1 MSVHLGSESLCVLIM
16 ADGAHGPLGV
26 QQDAVAVV
34 GAVAAVGGVA
44 VLGVVA
50 VAVLASLLEFAPVFG
65 AAQLPPGGAVELHAP
80 AVRLLLEVPDRELAP
95 QGVAASMVAAES
107 MGLARPY
114 AALYSRAPCSS
125 FLIAWPARRR
135 RRKNWPAARWPQS
148 ADGLGW
154 RRRAAPDCLVQPAH
168 AAAAPMCARCG
179 VHAPQPTPV
188 HSVRLEPRRPRRC
201 S

>member
-34 GAVAAVGGVA
+34 GAVAAVGVVA

-95 QGVAASMVAAES
+95 QGVAPWLDAAASMVAAES

-125 FLIAWPARRR
+125 FLIAWPARRP
-135 RRKNWPAARWPQS
+135 RRKNW
-148 ADGLGW
+148 
-154 RRRAAPDCLVQPAH
+154 
-168 AAAAPMCARCG
+168 
-179 VHAPQPTPV
+179 
-188 HSVRLEPRRPRRC
+188 
-201 S
+201 